1 MDLETHFSY
10 PPPQLHLPWGP
21 LRQNFKTICNSY
33 LKHCLKN
40 PSPTMKMGETLLLAQ
55 EMISYPIFLSFCCHT
70 FSFPAFFFFFPLS
83 FYRFGV
89 SFFHKLHNHNDSTIK
104 VSSVS
109 PLGEIVLCFCCIPT
123 HNLHHQRACSIPH
136 YYLFNLIFFPL

>member
-1 MDLETHFSY
+1 MQ
-10 PPPQLHLPWGP
+10 QL
-21 LRQNFKTICNSY
+21 F
-33 LKHCLKN
+33 
-40 PSPTMKMGETLLLAQ
+40 ETLFKKSLTYHEDGRNPALGPGNDF
-55 EMISYPIFLSFCCHT
+55 ISY
-70 FSFPAFFFFFPLS
+70 FSFLLLSHFFFPCFLFFFPLS

-123 HNLHHQRACSIPH
+123 HNLHHQRASSIPH
-136 YYLFNLIFFPL
+136 DYLFNLIFFPL